1 MTIARHYII
10 HAREGQESEVK
21 TGLSA
26 LAELARS
33 TDGCRGIE
41 LLHDLD
47 NGRRFIIIEK
57 WDSAEAHKS
66 ASNPRASALLAELIS
81 SFEGRPEGA
90 YCTLLKSI

>member
-10 HAREGQESEVK
+10 HAQEGQEVEVE
-21 TGLSA
+21 TALST

-33 TDGCRGIE
+33 TAGCRGIE

-66 ASNPRASALLAELIS
+66 ASNPQASALLAELIP
-81 SFEGRPEGA
+81 SFDGRPEGT
-90 YCTLLKSI
+90 YCSYLKSI